1 MLVVSRKRKEN
12 MERVLKRRR
21 KSLNKSALSSWA
33 PAQSCQDIPRCII
46 GLFTEEIN
54 WWASPPGVRGCWLH
68 LTARYQMFLFLRT
81 SLDLPVESSSVC
93 LFLNNSFLPTQGV
106 TFTFLC
112 FSLICLKT
120 RFMCLYL
127 CPGPKPHQLHGAC
140 DLCRYFHLE
149 ILTHFGRR
157 VAAFSFYT
165 GLTNYVAGLAW
176 MRHFS
181 VNTVWNKCVVK

>member
-33 PAQSCQDIPRCII
+33 PAQSCQDIPKCII

-93 LFLNNSFLPTQGV
+93 LFLNNSFLPTPRSDFYVFVLFSHLLENKIYVSISVPRTKTSSASWGMWPVQVFPSWNPYSFWKESCCIFILYWPHKLCGW
-106 TFTFLC
+106 FGLNETFL
-112 FSLICLKT
+112 SKYCLK
-120 RFMCLYL
+120 
-127 CPGPKPHQLHGAC
+127 
-140 DLCRYFHLE
+140 
-149 ILTHFGRR
+149 
-157 VAAFSFYT
+157 
-165 GLTNYVAGLAW
+165 
-176 MRHFS
+176 
-181 VNTVWNKCVVK
+181 